1 MVKYCP
7 ECGAENDDKDTYCH
21 KCGAENKEEDE
32 FKVKHVQPII
42 IGLIISVVLIF
53 IIDLKYEYMTI
64 GIIIGAI
71 VMGFLTKSNKINDL
85 LYNSLFIGLPFT
97 LLQCGFYGM
106 YPEDFIY
113 YAVLFVVASFIF
125 SWIGNQI
132 KKAIK

>member
-32 FKVKHVQPII
+32 FKVNHVKPII
-42 IGLIISVVLIF
+42 A
-53 IIDLKYEYMTI
+53 
-64 GIIIGAI
+64 GIIISFLVMLILNVTRDYFILGIIVGAI

-97 LLQCGFYGM
+97 LLQCGFNGM

-113 YAVLFVVASFIF
+113 YAILFVVASFIF

-132 KKAIK
+132 KKKQ